1 MTIKGRYELL
11 YISIPLVILAFL
23 YANKFTVVGMGEDF
37 SANLGLNYNRVVNI
51 GVSIVALIYSLVVI
65 TVGRITFL
73 GLIVPNMVTI
83 LGTISIILILLFIVI
98 GLNGNNWRYLL
109 TRRIPKIE
117 AIIITGASIAFS
129 SLLYRFL
136 FQKEKNNIMILL
148 LVGLV
153 LGTLFQSIS
162 SFMQMIIDSNEFLHI
177 QDICYG

>member
-1 MTIKGRYELL
+1 M
-11 YISIPLVILAFL
+11 
-23 YANKFTVVGMGEDF
+23 
-37 SANLGLNYNRVVNI
+37 
-51 GVSIVALIYSLVVI
+51 VI

-73 GLIVPNMVTI
+73 GLIVSNI
-83 LGTISIILILLFIVI
+83 GDHFGDYINYINFIIYCYR
-98 GLNGNNWRYLL
+98 LNGNNWRYLL